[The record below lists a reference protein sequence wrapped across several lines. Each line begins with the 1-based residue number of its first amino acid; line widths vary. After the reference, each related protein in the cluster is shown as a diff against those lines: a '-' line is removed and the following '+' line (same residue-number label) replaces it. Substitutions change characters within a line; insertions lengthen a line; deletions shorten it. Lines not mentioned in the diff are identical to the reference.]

1 MSKFLQDVVM
11 VVILNDLKYLLSFY
25 LIGMQNAL
33 VEDHTIGHL
42 NLLHSKEAAHYGG
55 GDIGQRQDTGANQPG
70 DIEGQLEIMESL
82 YE

>member
-1 MSKFLQDVVM
+1 M

-33 VEDHTIGHL
+33 VEDHTASQL
-42 NLLHSKEAAHYGG
+42 ALLHSKEAAHYAA
-55 GDIGQRQDTGANQPG
+55 DTGQRQDTGVNQHA
-70 DIEGQLEIMESL
+70 DIEGQIEIMESM